1 MQCPNEIIRANAE
14 DLAAAFDTFGR
25 RLLAS

>member
-1 MQCPNEIIRANAE
+1 MQCPNEQIRASAE

-25 RLLAS
+25 RLLS